1 MKTPEEQIDDLDL
14 EFAAFCGTD
23 FGASVVAELGQETVF
38 LIWNAGVRAQITLDL
53 CDIKQTIEELRNEA
67 A

>member
-38 LIWNAGVRAQITLDL
+38 LIWNAGVKAQVTLDL
-53 CDIKQTIEELRNEA
+53 RDIQQTLDELRKEA

>member
-1 MKTPEEQIDDLDL
+1 MKTPDEQIDDLDL

-23 FGASVVAELGQETVF
+23 FGASVVAELGQEPVRF
-38 LIWNAGVRAQITLDL
+38 IWNAGVKAQVTLDL
-53 CDIKQTIEELRNEA
+53 RDIQQTLDELRKEA

>member
-14 EFAAFCGTD
+14 EFAAFCGTET
-23 FGASVVAELGQETVF
+23 GAWASSEIGSDT
-38 LIWNAGVRAQITLDL
+38 VRAIWDAALKAQATVHLAEIER
-53 CDIKQTIEELRNEA
+53 TILELKKEA

>member
-23 FGASVVAELGQETVF
+23 FGASVVAELGQEPVW
-38 LIWNAGVRAQITLDL
+38 LIWQAALQAQRSVYATEIER
-53 CDIKQTIEELRNEA
+53 TILELKAKA